1 MKILW
6 LVAGIAIGAA
16 VAKQVQENP
25 QARKAYEEVKS
36 SLQEF
41 GDAVTEG
48 YRERESELSKSAK
61 KSPSKTS
68 SKSGSKTAAR
78 PAKKSSVSKPKPA
91 SK

>member
-1 MKILW
+1 MKFLW
-6 LVAGIAIGAA
+6 LVAGIVIGAA
-16 VAKQVQENP
+16 VAKQVQVNP

-41 GDAVTEG
+41 GDAVAEG
-48 YRERESELSKSAK
+48 YRERESELSKPAK

-68 SKSGSKTAAR
+68 SKSRSKTSAR
-78 PAKKSSVSKPKPA
+78 PAKKSPVSKPKPA